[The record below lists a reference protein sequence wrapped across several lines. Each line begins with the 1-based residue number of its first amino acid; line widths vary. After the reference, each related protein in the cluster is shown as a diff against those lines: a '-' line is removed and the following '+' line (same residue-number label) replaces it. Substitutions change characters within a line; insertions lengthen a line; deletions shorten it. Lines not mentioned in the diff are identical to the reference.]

1 MPYSV
6 IGSIAGVMPLMCTL
20 TTLKVQ
26 PAHSNDTIELI
37 DPDNG
42 YPLEIMDWTSITN
55 MRTGAAAGLAT
66 KYLARENSEG
76 VGFVGSGVRHFYHS
90 LH

>member
-1 MPYSV
+1 
-6 IGSIAGVMPLMCTL
+6 
-20 TTLKVQ
+20 
-26 PAHSNDTIELI
+26 
-37 DPDNG
+37 
-42 YPLEIMDWTSITN
+42 